1 MKKWKFEKEITESTK
16 TLLTAYLATMHSVA
30 ITAIYTYNND
40 VYAYDLTESDT
51 NELATVTAE
60 KIQINSLGKKRI
72 EKILNKS
79 EKFATVEQLEKIREY
94 FPKYNNGYISEFA
107 YRIIKNGESIE
118 EIKHSN
124 NSKGFD
130 IASDTKDNKQIKNL
144 DSKATFTTYE
154 YLIKACNR
162 KGYKDIEKVINAIA
176 TLKEIYK

>member
-16 TLLTAYLATMHSVA
+16 TLLTAYLATMHSVV
-30 ITAIYTYNND
+30 ITAIFTYND
-40 VYAYDLTESDT
+40 DIYTYDLTESDI
-51 NELATVTAE
+51 NELTTVTAE

-72 EKILNKS
+72 EKILDKS
-79 EKFATVEQLEKIREY
+79 EKFTTVEQLEKIREN

-124 NSKGFD
+124 NSKGYD

-144 DSKATFTTYE
+144 DSKATFTSYD
-154 YLIKACNR
+154 YLIKVCKR
-162 KGYKDIEKVINAIA
+162 KGYKDIEKVINAIN